1 MSTPVSDYR
10 MVPLVQGYP
19 GKSTEHGGLGWS
31 SVTLLIDGDRI
42 VLVDTGGFGMRSL
55 LASRL
60 TDREI
65 DPGDVTDI
73 LLTHAHYDHAA
84 NYLLFPHAKV
94 WISAAELE
102 WAAGVG
108 ASFTPL
114 PELYAADLATRA
126 HRIEQDGEF
135 LPGIEA
141 FAAPGHT
148 PGCVVYR
155 AAAGSGPILFTGDA
169 AKNRAELISGE
180 VDMSLDRQASGE
192 SVRRIRRLWQESDAT
207 LLVPGHDLP
216 MRWAGECPH
225 YEGTRKAGIRSWFA
239 DALSD
244 TTHFNLTDQGTR

>member
-1 MSTPVSDYR
+1 MSSGYR

-31 SVTLLIDGDRI
+31 SVTLLVEDDRI
-42 VLVDTGGFGMRSL
+42 VLVDTGGFGMRPM

-60 TDREI
+60 ADQEVE
-65 DPGDVTDI
+65 PGDVTDI

-84 NYLLFPHAKV
+84 NYLLFPRAKV
-94 WISAAELE
+94 WISAVELE

-114 PELYAADLATRA
+114 PELYAADLATSART
-126 HRIEQDGEF
+126 HRIEADGEF

-148 PGCVVYR
+148 PGCLVYR
-155 AAAGSGPILFTGDA
+155 AACRRGPILFTGDA

-180 VDMSLDRQASGE
+180 VDMSLDRPASGE
-192 SVRRIRRLWQESDAT
+192 SIRRIRRLWRESGAT

-216 MRWAGECPH
+216 LRWVGEKPH
-225 YEGTRKAGIRSWFA
+225 YEGNRRAGIRAWFA
-239 DALSD
+239 EALSD
-244 TTHFNLTDQGTR
+244 TTHFDLTGQEGAP